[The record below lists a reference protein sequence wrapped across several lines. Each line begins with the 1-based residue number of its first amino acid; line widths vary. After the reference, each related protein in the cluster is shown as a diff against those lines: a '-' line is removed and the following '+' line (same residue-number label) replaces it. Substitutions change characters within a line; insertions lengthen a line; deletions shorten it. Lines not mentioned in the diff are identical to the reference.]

1 MGGFNTGGG
10 DDDVISGINVTPL
23 VDIVLVLLIIF
34 MVTTSYIVRQQIK
47 VDLPKAASGEGE
59 TQSTLTFQVTA
70 DGEFLLDGDETT
82 LKTIGQRVA
91 ARVEEDP
98 ELRAAIAADDKVDYG
113 RVVDLIDTI
122 KANGLDKF
130 ALNIERRSKP
140 ASESEEE

>member
-34 MVTTSYIVRQQIK
+34 MVTTSYIVRQQIQ
-47 VDLPKAASGEGE
+47 VNLPRAASGEAE
-59 TQSTLTFQVTA
+59 TQATLTFQVTA
-70 DGEFLLDGDETT
+70 DGEFLLDGEETT
-82 LKTIGQRVA
+82 LKTIGQQVA
-91 ARVEEDP
+91 ARIEEEP